1 MLANAAARI
10 GRVKS
15 LLAIRH
21 VPFEDLGC
29 LEAPLTEAGYAIRYV
44 DAPTVDFSRIGQ
56 ADWDLLV
63 VLGGPIGVHEQDD
76 YPFLSQ
82 ELRLLEARLKRKAPT
97 LGICL
102 GSQLM
107 AHALG
112 ARVYKSRS
120 VEIGWKSLTLTD
132 AGRDSSL
139 QHFRKPVFHWHGEN
153 FDLPAG
159 ARHLASTDI
168 CPHQAFSFGRSLA
181 LQFHPEVTARS
192 LEQWYVGHTG
202 ELRSHGLS
210 PAHLRQD
217 AARFAPMLA
226 QQSQTFLQAWLTDL

>member
-1 MLANAAARI
+1 M
-10 GRVKS
+10 KS

-29 LEAPLTEAGYAIRYV
+29 FEAPLTDAGYAIRYV
-44 DAPTVDFSRIGQ
+44 DAPTADFTRIAR

-82 ELRLLEARLKRKAPT
+82 ELRLLEVRLKNAAPT

-112 ARVYKSRS
+112 ARIHKNRGA
-120 VEIGWKSLTLTD
+120 EIGWKSLTLTS
-132 AGRDSSL
+132 AGLDSSL
-139 QHFRKPVFHWHGEN
+139 QYFHKPVFHWHGES

-159 ARHLASTDI
+159 TRHLASTDL
-168 CPHQAFSFGRSLA
+168 CPHQAFSLGRSL
-181 LQFHPEVTARS
+181 LGMQFHPEVTARG

-202 ELRSHGLS
+202 ELRAHGLS
-210 PAHLRQD
+210 PANLRQD
-217 AARFAPMLA
+217 AARFGPILA
-226 QQSQTFLQAWLTDL
+226 RQSSAFLQAWLTNL